1 MADAN
6 DSQLIANKKAHDVS
20 RIVEMSDSDSVA
32 SLNEDPNE
40 KADGLIKVSISPK
53 NKEQLRKLRYGSL
66 RIDEVPDVNDEEEE
80 TDTFLG
86 RSIYK
91 KQKSPASI
99 D

>member
-53 NKEQLRKLRYGSL
+53 NKE
-66 RIDEVPDVNDEEEE
+66 
-80 TDTFLG
+80 
-86 RSIYK
+86 
-91 KQKSPASI
+91 
-99 D
+99 

>member
-6 DSQLIANKKAHDVS
+6 DSQLVENKKTHDVS

-53 NKEQLRKLRYGSL
+53 SKE
-66 RIDEVPDVNDEEEE
+66 
-80 TDTFLG
+80 
-86 RSIYK
+86 
-91 KQKSPASI
+91 
-99 D
+99 